1 MGGRLDALQ
10 AAILNVKIKYYEND
24 VLRRQNVAE
33 QYTEQLTG
41 SNLILPKISEHKT
54 SVWAQYSI
62 RVPNRDKVQ
71 ELLKEKG
78 IPTAVHYPKPLHLQ
92 ECFQYLG
99 YKKGDYPKS
108 EKIANEI
115 MSLPMNPYLSSEEVK
130 YVANQVKA
138 INLIEVVS

>member
-1 MGGRLDALQ
+1 M
-10 AAILNVKIKYYEND
+10 
-24 VLRRQNVAE
+24 
-33 QYTEQLTG
+33 
-41 SNLILPKISEHKT
+41 PKISEHKT

-62 RVPNRDKVQ
+62 RVPNRDLVQ

-138 INLIEVVS
+138 VNLIEVVS